1 MANTYKLGEKVD
13 NALNEF
19 KRKWGIKPVDFLIMT
34 VMEKH
39 MQASKITGGRS
50 NKRHLQTV
58 Y

>member
-1 MANTYKLGEKVD
+1 MANTYRLGEEVD

-39 MQASKITGGRS
+39 MQASKNNWR
-50 NKRHLQTV
+50 KMK
-58 Y
+58 